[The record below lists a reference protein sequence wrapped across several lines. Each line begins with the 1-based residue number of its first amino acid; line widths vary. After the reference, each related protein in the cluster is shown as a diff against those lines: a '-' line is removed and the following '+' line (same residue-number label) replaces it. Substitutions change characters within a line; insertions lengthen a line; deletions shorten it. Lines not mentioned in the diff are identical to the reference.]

1 LTSAVLRTSPEDFR
15 VEERMPFVLT
25 GAGEHLWLKVRKR
38 GFNTEQVAK
47 QLARVAGVTRRDVAY
62 AGMKDRHAVTV
73 QWFSLHLLGQ
83 EVPDWKTAL
92 PPDME
97 VLETQRHARKLKIGA
112 LAGNHFEIVL
122 RDCVGDRDGLIRR
135 VDEIRVRGVPNYFGE
150 QRFGRGGD
158 NIIQARAMFAGTRPV
173 CDRKLQGIYLSAAR
187 SLLFNEVLARRVMD
201 GTWDRLLDG
210 EAVILNGRRS
220 FFPADPADP
229 ELVRRLAEG
238 DIHPS
243 GPLWGRGES
252 PALCLAR
259 ALELAVVNE
268 HDDLRQGLEQ
278 AGLEHE
284 RRALRVIPSDL
295 EAEGL
300 DAATWRLRFS
310 LPAGCYATVVLR
322 QLAQLSFPEALASPA
337 AD

>member
-1 LTSAVLRTSPEDFR
+1 
-15 VEERMPFVLT
+15 
-25 GAGEHLWLKVRKR
+25 
-38 GFNTEQVAK
+38 
-47 QLARVAGVTRRDVAY
+47 
-62 AGMKDRHAVTV
+62 
-73 QWFSLHLLGQ
+73 
-83 EVPDWKTAL
+83 
-92 PPDME
+92 
-97 VLETQRHARKLKIGA
+97 
-112 LAGNHFEIVL
+112 
-122 RDCVGDRDGLIRR
+122 VGDRDGLIRR

-150 QRFGRGGD
+150 QRFGHGGD
-158 NIIQARAMFAGTRPV
+158 NIVQARAMFAGTETPR
-173 CDRKLQGIYLSAAR
+173 DRKLQGIYLSAAR

-229 ELVRRLAEG
+229 ELERRLAEG

-243 GPLWGRGES
+243 GPLWGHGES
-252 PALCLAR
+252 PAQGRAL
-259 ALELAVVNE
+259 ALELAVVQE
-268 HDDLRQGLEQ
+268 YEDIRAGLEQ

-300 DAATWRLRFS
+300 DAATWRLQFS

-322 QLAQLSFPEALASPA
+322 HLASLSLPEALAAPA